1 MESFRKVIKGWLGK
15 VLLVLFLTPLALVG
29 IEGYFSGGGS
39 KDSVQSINGQD
50 ISEKELEALTK
61 SFQQQYLQY
70 TNGDETLLNQSFIKN
85 KALDMLVARTLLLQ
99 QAEKLGIALSDV
111 QIEQMIAQQ
120 PSFQKDGQFSE
131 ELFANYLRSQGFP
144 NSQSFIMNIRQDHA
158 LKNLTASVSDYALVS
173 KVDIKQIVDL
183 QTEKRTLHLAS
194 IKLDDYKKNIT
205 VTAQEIEDYYNKNT
219 QQFKQISSVDADYI
233 LVTPT
238 MFGQKEVEINDADL
252 QQAYQKF
259 AEAEKA
265 KVEPVIKHILV
276 TTDGKTDAEAKK
288 LIDAAYAELN
298 NGASFADVAKKYSD
312 DTTSKNSGGQLAAY
326 DKGLFGEEFDKTV
339 STLKTGEI
347 SKPVKT
353 QFGYEVIQTQSP
365 SIDIPSFESQKE
377 RLAAELKIAKT
388 QNSFAD
394 AVNGLNEMVVG
405 SDSLDVVAQEVKT
418 AKVESVK
425 NFTLGSQHAVFSDHS
440 VKSKL
445 FNDEVKN
452 GDRNA
457 TSSIQLANGDVVWV
471 KVRDYHASGVQ
482 SLKDATP
489 RVKAK
494 LIEQKAYAAA
504 KVKIQKALDD
514 FKTKPASAVVA
525 ESGIKF
531 ENAVTFARADGLLK
545 RPIERAAFSL
555 TAPKEGMW
563 SATTA
568 QLPNEM
574 VVVAVSKIE
583 DPLATG
589 LPAEQVQEVSKLYQ
603 QLRAQQELD
612 AYTAYLKSKAKI
624 K

>member
-29 IEGYFSGGGS
+29 IEGYFSGGNS
-39 KDSVQSINGQD
+39 KDSVQSVNGQD
-50 ISEKELEALTK
+50 ISQKELEALTK

-99 QAEKLGIALSDV
+99 QAEKLGISLSDA

-120 PSFQKDGQFSE
+120 PSFQKDGKFSK
-131 ELFANYLRSQGFP
+131 ELFANYLSSQGFP

-158 LKNLTASVSDYALVS
+158 LKNLTTSISDYALVS
-173 KVDIKQIVDL
+173 KVDLKQIVDL

-205 VTAQEIEDYYNKNT
+205 VTPQEIQDYYNKHT
-219 QQFKQISSVDADYI
+219 QSFKQVASVDVDYI
-233 LVTPT
+233 LVTPA
-238 MFGQKEVEINDADL
+238 MFDAKEVVITDADL

-259 AEAEKA
+259 TEAEKA
-265 KVEPVIKHILV
+265 KAEPVIKHILV
-276 TTDGKTDAEAKK
+276 ATDGKTDAEAKK

-298 NGASFADVAKKYSD
+298 SGTAFAAVAQKYSD

-326 DKGLFGEEFDKTV
+326 DKGLFGDEFDKAV
-339 STLKTGEI
+339 ASLKVGEI

-353 QFGYEVIQTQSP
+353 QFGYEIIQTLSP
-365 SIDIPSFESQKE
+365 SVNVPSFESQKE
-377 RLAAELKIAKT
+377 RLTAEAKNAKT
-388 QNSFAD
+388 ENAFAD

-405 SDSLDVVAQEVKT
+405 SDSLDVVAQELKT

-425 NFTLGSQHAVFSDHS
+425 KFTLGSQHAVLSDHS

-445 FNDEVKN
+445 FNDDVKN

-457 TSSIQLANGDVVWV
+457 TSSIQLANGDVAWV
-471 KVRDYHASGVQ
+471 KVRNYQDAGVQ
-482 SLKDATP
+482 SLKAATP

-504 KVKIQKALDD
+504 KAKIQKALND
-514 FKTKPASAVVA
+514 FKTKPAAIAVT

-531 ENAVTFARADGLLK
+531 ENAGTFTRADGLLK
-545 RPIERAAFSL
+545 RPIERAAFSVMP
-555 TAPKEGMW
+555 PKEGMW
-563 SATTA
+563 SVTTA
-568 QLPNEM
+568 ELPDEM
-574 VVVAVSKIE
+574 VVVAVSKVVE
-583 DPLATG
+583 PTADL

-612 AYTAYLKSKAKI
+612 AYTAYLKSQAKI